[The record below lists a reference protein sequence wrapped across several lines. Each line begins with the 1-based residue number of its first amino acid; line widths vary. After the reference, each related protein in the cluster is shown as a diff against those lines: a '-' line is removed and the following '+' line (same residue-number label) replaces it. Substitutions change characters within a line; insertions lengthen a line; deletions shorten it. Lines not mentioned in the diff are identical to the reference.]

1 MGFKTETFRPEPL
14 YLKAKI
20 IFQEYVI

>member
-1 MGFKTETFRPEPL
+1 MGFKTETFGPKTL

-20 IFQEYVI
+20 ISQEYVI